1 MFACLKGGA
10 GLQSIDLLKSIDE
23 AAATAAE
30 SALVHQRPSK
40 ACYATAEGAY
50 VMAPWGTKKGT
61 VGRRRTRTRRRFLR
75 STADE
80 VTKGGRWI
88 GHSQR

>member
-50 VMAPWGTKKGT
+50 VMAPWGTKKGD
-61 VGRRRTRTRRRFLR
+61 GRTE
-75 STADE
+75 ADSDAAA
-80 VTKGGRWI
+80 VPKINSGR
-88 GHSQR
+88 GH